1 MHDYILYTKIRVL
14 MKNIFITGGSRGI
27 GKGLV
32 EQFSKN
38 HNVIFTARD
47 KKQAR
52 IIVDS
57 FEHDNADYV
66 IMDVGENESVQNGV
80 KNLKSKISSVDILI
94 NNAGILVPGLKHK
107 INAIDTDIDTIMETF
122 NINTVGVLR
131 VCKAITP
138 FMQPNSRIINISSGM
153 GQLEG
158 MGTGSLAYRLSKTAL
173 NAMTIVL
180 SQELMVKKIKVNA
193 ICPGWVQTD
202 MGGHDAALTVQESV
216 ESIKKFALDD
226 NFPSGKFLR
235 HGEVLPW

>member
-1 MHDYILYTKIRVL
+1 
-14 MKNIFITGGSRGI
+14 MKNIFITGGNRGI

-38 HNVIFTARD
+38 HNVIFTVRN
-47 KKQAR
+47 KNQGR
-52 IIVDS
+52 MIVDS

-66 IMDVGENESVQNGV
+66 IMDVGESESVQNGV

-94 NNAGILVPGLKHK
+94 NNAGILIPGLKHK
-107 INAIDTDIDTIMETF
+107 INAIDTDLESIMETF

-180 SQELMVKKIKVNA
+180 SQELMEKKIKVNS
-193 ICPGWVQTD
+193 ICPGWVKTD
-202 MGGHDAALTVQESV
+202 MGGYDAALTVQESA

-226 NFPSGKFLR
+226 NFPNGKFLR
-235 HGEVLPW
+235 HGEVLTW

>member
-1 MHDYILYTKIRVL
+1 

-32 EQFSKN
+32 EQFSRN
-38 HNVIFTARD
+38 HKVIFTARD

-94 NNAGILVPGLKHK
+94 NNAGILIPGLKHK
-107 INAIDTDIDTIMETF
+107 INAIDTDIDSIMETF

-158 MGTGSLAYRLSKTAL
+158 MGTSSLAYRLSKTAL

-202 MGGHDAALTVQESV
+202 MGGHDAALTVEESA

-235 HGEVLPW
+235 HGELLPW

>member
-1 MHDYILYTKIRVL
+1 

-32 EQFSKN
+32 EQFSKS

-47 KKQAR
+47 KKQAQ

-66 IMDVGENESVQNGV
+66 IMDVGENESVENGV
-80 KNLKSKISSVDILI
+80 KSLKNKINSVDILI
-94 NNAGILVPGLKHK
+94 NNAGILIPGLKHK
-107 INAIDTDIDTIMETF
+107 INAIDTDMDTIMETF

-180 SQELMVKKIKVNA
+180 SQELMGKKIKVNA
-193 ICPGWVQTD
+193 ICPGWVKTD
-202 MGGHDAALTVQESV
+202 MGGYDAALTVHESA

-235 HGEVLPW
+235 HGEILPW